1 MSARTPDA
9 YAHWVCARTYAGAVA
24 SVGFGRRFGRRGP
37 RRSRIR
43 GGGCAGIGEALRG
56 ALLEFGVG
64 LAERTRE
71 LWDLGAAEDDQDH
84 HEDDEELRD
93 ADIHTTRVAST
104 QIPGYAGGARLLVQP
119 RPDGSRADSGT
130 HPGGVGSGARG
141 TPGPLSDRRMVGTTK
156 GPDWPLHG
164 SQSASC

>member
-1 MSARTPDA
+1 M
-9 YAHWVCARTYAGAVA
+9 
-24 SVGFGRRFGRRGP
+24 
-37 RRSRIR
+37 
-43 GGGCAGIGEALRG
+43 RG

-104 QIPGYAGGARLLVQP
+104 QIPGYARRSSAAFLRGNRNGARLN
-119 RPDGSRADSGT
+119 A
-130 HPGGVGSGARG
+130 GAVVR
-141 TPGPLSDRRMVGTTK
+141 S
-156 GPDWPLHG
+156 
-164 SQSASC
+164 